1 MGDGG
6 GALDNNGSVR
16 PQSPHSK
23 QHLHRFSRFVVT
35 NRQTERQ
42 TDRHTCTN
50 GQTDQCARN
59 ERGRGARADL
69 AGERDL
75 AGTRP
80 SEVELAL
87 FVEDAL
93 GSLGLVER
101 HLARHEDVQ
110 DNAERP
116 HVRLLRVVRST
127 LHHTAVAW

>member
-1 MGDGG
+1 MRDG

-35 NRQTERQ
+35 NRQT
-42 TDRHTCTN
+42 DRHTN

-110 DNAERP
+110 DHAERP

-127 LHHTAVAW
+127 LHHAAVAW